1 MLANDND
8 AVSSSSKDVVVVV
21 VVVVDIPPVASQDN
35 NTEAVE
41 FNMTSFTRRARRHD
55 GVKRLPSPSVV
66 LAARAAGILLLEAEG
81 DSIFIAITQHH
92 LPLLCMQRACSFVIL
107 TSVRRPSYRTTDR
120 EFVEITTAAQSTTD
134 MVYVE
139 WFISWSSVRP
149 RCDARVELKW

>member
-8 AVSSSSKDVVVVV
+8 AVSSSSNDVVVVV
-21 VVVVDIPPVASQDN
+21 VVDTPPVASQDN

-55 GVKRLPSPSVV
+55 GVKRLPSVV

-92 LPLLCMQRACSFVIL
+92 FHLPLLCMQHAACVQLCHFDI
-107 TSVRRPSYRTTDR
+107 RPSSVVSYDR
-120 EFVEITTAAQSTTD
+120 QRI
-134 MVYVE
+134 
-139 WFISWSSVRP
+139 R
-149 RCDARVELKW
+149 